1 MASSSRVREEPLIPK
16 KSWPRNHKS
25 VNRGVII
32 NNCPDT
38 SPDWIEPNSKT
49 KPASARK
56 VPVLYYLSRNGHLE
70 HPHLVDVTLSSPHGL
85 YLRDVMNTLNY
96 HRGKGMANMYSWSFK
111 RSYKSGYVWHDA
123 SEEDLIQPTN
133 GHDYV
138 VKGSQLLQTHASR
151 NLPETCHTG
160 DNCSSTNTAAAA
172 MVVKRNQSWSSFDI
186 PQDYLVLKCES
197 NRELGTKFAPDAATQ
212 TVELSREEIPSPPPS
227 NSSSDVVSG
236 SRSRYIDQRAKV
248 RNGVKSV
255 EDEHGCNGRMTAS
268 QVLLQ
273 LITCGADSVRHVVPV
288 KTKHDQGCTVSVA
301 YGKSLRGEVLNQ

>member
-1 MASSSRVREEPLIPK
+1 MASSSRMREELL

-25 VNRGVII
+25 VNRGLII
-32 NNCPDT
+32 NNSSSDRIPVWT
-38 SPDWIEPNSKT
+38 EPNSKMI
-49 KPASARK
+49 RK

-70 HPHLVDVTLSSPHGL
+70 HPHLVDVTLSSPRGL
-85 YLRDVMNTLNY
+85 YLRDVINTLNY

-138 VKGSQLLQTHASR
+138 VKGSELLQTHASQ
-151 NLPETCHTG
+151 NPPEICHSG
-160 DNCSSTNTAAAA
+160 DTCSSTNTATKF
-172 MVVKRNQSWSSFDI
+172 VVKRNQSWSSFDI
-186 PQDYLVLKCES
+186 PQEHLVLKCES
-197 NRELGTKFAPDAATQ
+197 NRELATKFAPDAATQ
-212 TVELSREEIPSPPPS
+212 TAELSSEEMPSPPPS
-227 NSSSDVVSG
+227 NSNSETVSG
-236 SRSRYIDQRAKV
+236 SRYID

-255 EDEHGCNGRMTAS
+255 EDEHGCGGRMTAS

-273 LITCGADSVRHVVPV
+273 LITCGADSFTNVGPV
-288 KTKHDQGCTVSVA
+288 KSKQDQGCRVRVA